1 MTRYVCAST
10 HGLAVEGLE
19 EKTLAILEEV
29 GAPVPKTLGDAK
41 LLFPPTPVM
50 RSHGNWPLLTVSK
63 GMLNL
68 EEAGKFG
75 VKETDVS
82 GGANWGADEIEGE
95 EPVDTGDGSGWGE
108 DVETGEPGEE
118 AGEVVPSEGDGWGFE
133 DELEGLDKIDTG
145 PSKHTDSFWTPP
157 LPGPNF
163 KQAWCNN
170 STLAA
175 DHVAAGSFESA
186 MQLLSQQVGAVN
198 FAPLKPYFMQ
208 LLIGSRASLP
218 CTPSVP
224 SLVEGLQRTGGVVK
238 GRNTGL
244 PVLFTGLPVLVE
256 RLKIG
261 YRATTEGKFS
271 EALNHFLFI
280 IHNLLLIVVDSKSE
294 SNEAKELL
302 GLCREYVTGIRL
314 ELARKELSTSKTDTS
329 IRQAELAA
337 YFTHCR
343 LQPPHLILSLRS
355 AMNCAYKIK
364 NNEHAG
370 SFAKRLLELNPS
382 SAEIVSK
389 ARALLKVTEQNPK
402 NESKIDYDERNP
414 FKICA
419 QSFTPIYQGSAS
431 TKCPYCL
438 SSFQPAHA
446 GKLCPTCQIAKIGA
460 EAPGLT
466 VCSSSLC
473 LVLYFIVF
481 FVCI

>member
-1 MTRYVCAST
+1 M
-10 HGLAVEGLE
+10 AVEGLE
-19 EKTLAILEEV
+19 EKTTALLEET
-29 GAPVPKTLGDAK
+29 GAPVPKPLGDAK

-50 RSHGNWPLLTVSK
+50 RAHGNWPLLTVSK

-75 VKETDVS
+75 VKDTDVS
-82 GGANWGADEIEGE
+82 SGAAWGADEPEGD
-95 EPVDTGDGSGWGE
+95 EPVDTGDGAGWGE
-108 DVETGEPGEE
+108 DIEPGEGDDILGE
-118 AGEVVPSEGDGWGFE
+118 AAPAEGDGWGFE
-133 DELEGLDKIDTG
+133 DDGLEGLDKIDAG
-145 PSKHTDSFWTPP
+145 PSKSAGDSFWTPP
-157 LPGPNF
+157 LPGTGF

-170 STLAA
+170 SSLAA
-175 DHVAAGSFESA
+175 DHIAAGSFESA
-186 MQLLSQQVGAVN
+186 MQLLNQQVGAIN
-198 FAPLKPYFMQ
+198 FAPLKPYFIQ

-244 PVLFTGLPVLVE
+244 PVLFSGLPALVE
-256 RLKIG
+256 RLKVG

-271 EALNHFLFI
+271 DALNHFLFI
-280 IHNLLLIVVDSKSE
+280 IHNLLLIVVDSKAE

-314 ELARKELSTSKTDTS
+314 ELQRKELSTSKTDTS

-337 YFTHCR
+337 YFTHCN

-355 AMNCAYKIK
+355 AMNCSYKIK
-364 NNEHAG
+364 NYNHSA

-382 SAEIVSK
+382 SADFVTQ
-389 ARALLKVTEQNPK
+389 ARKVLKFAEQNPR
-402 NESKIDYDERNP
+402 NEQTIGYDERNP
-414 FKICA
+414 FVVCCL
-419 QSFTPIYQGSAS
+419 SFTPIYRGSPIA
-431 TKCPYCL
+431 KCPYCL

-446 GKLCPTCQIAKIGA
+446 GKLCPTCQISKIGA

-466 VCSSSLC
+466 VCFNSNIIHPFSKN
-473 LVLYFIVF
+473 
-481 FVCI
+481 